1 MRKKLGLF
9 LNCALMC
16 VLFMFVLAGCGE
28 DQSGQTINGPEITGE
43 YLAGEYSQQLITDGA
58 ETVLGAVTMEKSGED
73 SYSVHISEREVVA
86 NANYKEGYYVA
97 DNNITHDVSFGFD
110 GRIACIENGELIVK
124 SPDEFIEEQDKD
136 SGDEKLYTVYLMGES
151 AELILETEPEDVET
165 E

>member
-1 MRKKLGLF
+1 
-9 LNCALMC
+9 
-16 VLFMFVLAGCGE
+16 
-28 DQSGQTINGPEITGE
+28 
-43 YLAGEYSQQLITDGA
+43 
-58 ETVLGAVTMEKSGED
+58 MEKSGED